1 MQQVGTTGKES
12 SKKHATEGP
21 FSKPQRNRR
30 LEEKQI
36 KPKEC
41 NETTKDSLKKRSRQQ
56 LWRKKPTKPRKPRTS
71 RRKKQRFQAKKYKQ
85 TSIAVTKQIES
96 ESIQLLWQEKTA
108 KEATAKKL
116 IAQFG
121 FVGDPTLSK

>member
-21 FSKPQRNRR
+21 LSKPRRTRR

-36 KPKEC
+36 KPKER
-41 NETTKDSLKKRSRQQ
+41 NETTKDSLKKRSRQP
-56 LWRKKPTKPRKPRTS
+56 LWRKKSTKPGKPRTN
-71 RRKKQRFQAKKYKQ
+71 RRQKQRFQAKKRKQ

-96 ESIQLLWQEKTA
+96 EYVQLLWQAAHHGPITSYREGHST
-108 KEATAKKL
+108 T
-116 IAQFG
+116 
-121 FVGDPTLSK
+121 TRH